1 MAKEITRGLIAPG
14 AAEIRKNAVPI
25 AQEVKAVTCC
35 SVIAAR
41 STSMYLYCIPGSVFG
56 KLGALEFAVLSSP
69 CIVPDVSNWL
79 AVYLWFAQ
87 TRP

>member
-41 STSMYLYCIPGSVFG
+41 LTSMYLYCIPGSLFG
-56 KLGALEFAVLSSP
+56 KLGAWRLLCCLPHAL
-69 CIVPDVSNWL
+69 CDVFNRL